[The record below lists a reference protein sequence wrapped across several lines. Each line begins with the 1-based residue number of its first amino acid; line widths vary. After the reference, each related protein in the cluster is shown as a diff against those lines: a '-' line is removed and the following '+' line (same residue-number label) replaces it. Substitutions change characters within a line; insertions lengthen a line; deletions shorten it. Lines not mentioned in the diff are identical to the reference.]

1 MKKEE
6 IKKYLDTDLEFNVN
20 GRGAYFKSS
29 ICVVSN
35 YMRNRIIDVYRIA
48 NRLVSITV
56 ENPDFSELRVNQF
69 VKIGDKEYRINSL
82 PFMDSTPPKSFFEMD
97 TFAIDYTEDELM
109 NKVAELLLRP
119 HHYHSRLQ
127 VSHPLRLP
135 ILQL

>member
-1 MKKEE
+1 MTYGDVMKKEE
-6 IKKYLDTDLEFNVN
+6 IKKYLDTDIEFNVN

-29 ICVVSN
+29 ICVVGN

-82 PFMDSTPPKSFFEMD
+82 PFVDSTPPKSFFEMD

-109 NKVAELLLRP
+109 NKVAVFTL
-119 HHYHSRLQ
+119 SDSQ
-127 VSHPLRLP
+127 S
-135 ILQL
+135 

>member
-1 MKKEE
+1 MTYGDVMKKEE
-6 IKKYLDTDLEFNVN
+6 IKKYLDTDLEFNIN

-29 ICVVSN
+29 ICVVGN

-109 NKVAELLLRP
+109 NKVAVFTL
-119 HHYHSRLQ
+119 SDSQ
-127 VSHPLRLP
+127 S
-135 ILQL
+135 

>member
-1 MKKEE
+1 MTYGDVMKKEE

-29 ICVVSN
+29 ICVVGN
-35 YMRNRIIDVYRIA
+35 YMRNRIIDVFRIA

-56 ENPDFSELRVNQF
+56 EDPDFSELRVNQF

-109 NKVAELLLRP
+109 NKVAVFTL
-119 HHYHSRLQ
+119 SDSQ
-127 VSHPLRLP
+127 S
-135 ILQL
+135 

>member
-1 MKKEE
+1 MTYGDVMKKEE
-6 IKKYLDTDLEFNVN
+6 IKKYLDTDIEFNVN

-29 ICVVSN
+29 ICVVGN

-97 TFAIDYTEDELM
+97 TFTIDYTEDELM
-109 NKVAELLLRP
+109 NKVAVFTL
-119 HHYHSRLQ
+119 SDSQ
-127 VSHPLRLP
+127 S
-135 ILQL
+135 

>member
-1 MKKEE
+1 MTYGDVMKKEE

-20 GRGAYFKSS
+20 GRGTYFKSS
-29 ICVVSN
+29 ICVVGN

-82 PFMDSTPPKSFFEMD
+82 PFIDSTPPKSFFEMD
-97 TFAIDYTEDELM
+97 TFTIDYTEDELM
-109 NKVAELLLRP
+109 NKVAVFTL
-119 HHYHSRLQ
+119 SDSQ
-127 VSHPLRLP
+127 S
-135 ILQL
+135 

>member
-1 MKKEE
+1 MFFEFYKWNGVVMKKDE

-29 ICVVSN
+29 ICVVGN

-109 NKVAELLLRP
+109 NKVAVFTL
-119 HHYHSRLQ
+119 SDSQ
-127 VSHPLRLP
+127 S
-135 ILQL
+135 